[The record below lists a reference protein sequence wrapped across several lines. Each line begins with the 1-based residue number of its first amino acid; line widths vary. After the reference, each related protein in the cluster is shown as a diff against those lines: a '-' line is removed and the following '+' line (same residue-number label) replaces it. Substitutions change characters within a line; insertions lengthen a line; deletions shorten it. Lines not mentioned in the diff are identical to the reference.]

1 MPDPTFTTRQIDGLW
16 HMVRTE
22 NGKEQVFPAGT
33 ELHAKVMV
41 SLEKTDHDR
50 LKAGLLPFDR
60 R

>member
-1 MPDPTFTTRQIDGLW
+1 MTEPTFSTRQIDGNW

-22 NGKEQVFPAGT
+22 NGREQAFPAGT
-33 ELHAKVMV
+33 ELHAKVMA

-50 LKAGLLPFDR
+50 KKAGLPPFNR